1 MPTATTSTDDY
12 NIVIMN
18 DMIQTTQKVIKVGS
32 SGAVTIPAKEM
43 RRLGITYGDE
53 VRVTFDSVT
62 KVSPET
68 VELVAL
74 TQKLIKRHEAALKN
88 LSQR

>member
-1 MPTATTSTDDY
+1 
-12 NIVIMN
+12 
-18 DMIQTTQKVIKVGS
+18 MIQDTRKIIKVGS

-43 RRLGITYGDE
+43 RRLGVTYGDE
-53 VRVTFDSVT
+53 VKATFEPVA
-62 KVSPET
+62 KVSSET

-74 TQKLIKRHEAALKN
+74 TQKLIRRHQKALKN